1 MTEQR
6 NGVHT
11 PPAFAFIEE
20 ATPGTSREGG
30 EGASGT
36 SDDYTAYLLLYLE
49 ALSQRPIC
57 MPDPTISDG
66 YINDAWEAL
75 NSRNDATDVKD
86 ATDMGSTNYAP
97 AITTARTDHARPSTS
112 HAGIQKLSSTTKDIA
127 SSSDDAWRYQWNTQ
141 HRPITNQTYKLD
153 VLGHFDVIAA
163 TMIHTDASNV
173 GLGAVLIQRQ
183 DGAEHQC
190 SGGAASGMAEESNS
204 GHTPPAFT
212 FGDEATPSTSQE
224 FFEGTSC
231 TSDCGTT
238 ICDDSFEDLWNAL
251 NSHNDASEVTGHTHV
266 NESGITSSPRMV
278 SSSSINHAQRS
289 TSRAG
294 MEEASAIP
302 ENIASLSDHARRY
315 QWNTQQRPI
324 TDGTCIYG
332 T

>member
-1 MTEQR
+1 MYNTETGSTCFVLPVYR
-6 NGVHT
+6 SSGGVEN
-11 PPAFAFIEE
+11 A
-20 ATPGTSREGG
+20 
-30 EGASGT
+30 GAST
-36 SDDYTAYLLLYLE
+36 SYTRME
-49 ALSQRPIC
+49 EP
-57 MPDPTISDG
+57 SD
-66 YINDAWEAL
+66 IF
-75 NSRNDATDVKD
+75 RNDA
-86 ATDMGSTNYAP
+86 
-97 AITTARTDHARPSTS
+97 RR
-112 HAGIQKLSSTTKDIA
+112 
-127 SSSDDAWRYQWNTQ
+127 
-141 HRPITNQTYKLD
+141 
-153 VLGHFDVIAA
+153 
-163 TMIHTDASNV
+163 
-173 GLGAVLIQRQ
+173 
-183 DGAEHQC
+183 QC

-266 NESGITSSPRMV
+266 TESGITSSPRMV

-294 MEEASAIP
+294 IEEASAIP

-324 TDGTCIYG
+324 TDGTYIYG
-332 T
+332 VTDNGSPSYLHLGSSSSLGHARPRTSRTGMEQASAIIQGGTRAYTQHRNRMHLFQTSGL